1 MIDYNYRWLAGL
13 MQQPEARPTVFVMIG
28 DHQPAAN
35 VTGEGASWDVP
46 VHIIARDPQLLARF
60 VELGFSA
67 GLQAPRASIGSTHE
81 LTGLMLRA
89 FAGADGRVV
98 DGSKPLAHTAVATPE
113 R

>member
-1 MIDYNYRWLAGL
+1 
-13 MQQPEARPTVFVMIG
+13 MIG

-46 VHIIARDPQLLARF
+46 VHIISRDPQLLARF

-67 GLQAPRASIGSTHE
+67 GLQAPRASIGSMHE

-98 DGSKPLAHTAVATPE
+98 EGPTPLARTAVATPE